1 MRRDVEL
8 YGLFI
13 MLLCM
18 LKEWTM
24 NETRALKLKITKYGR
39 YGKNVRL
46 ERGSRFIAFSPNV
59 WLRFRH
65 AVPRLRTMDHVVYM
79 TEEKSV
85 TVIEFQET
93 RYVSF
98 LYEARRANG
107 EVVSTFINLNDD
119 EYQQLLSFL
128 PEIDAIIPPVNTE
141 QCECVKRMVKLCTGQ
156 RMVETTLN
164 EEQLQNVIQNN
175 QDLGNQ
181 EGSQCTFCGAH
192 DRLDDTCHCHTYDCR
207 LCEPKNFCDICGEN
221 MILGF

>member
-1 MRRDVEL
+1 MRSDVVR
-8 YGLFI
+8 GLTVHI
-13 MLLCM
+13 ICM

-24 NETRALKLKITKYGR
+24 NETKALKVKITKYGR

-65 AVPRLRTMDHVVYM
+65 AVPRLRTMGQAVYM

-107 EVVSTFINLNDD
+107 EFFSTFINLNDD

-128 PEIDAIIPPVNTE
+128 PEMDAIIPPLNIE
-141 QCECVKRMVKLCTGQ
+141 PCECVKRIVKLCTGQ
-156 RMVETTLN
+156 RMMETALN
-164 EEQLQNVIQNN
+164 EEQLQNVLQCN
-175 QDLGNQ
+175 QDLSNQ
-181 EGSQCTFCGAH
+181 EGRRCTFCGAY
-192 DRLDDTCHCHTYDCR
+192 DRLDETCHCHTYNCR
-207 LCEPKNFCDICGEN
+207 RCEPTNFCDICGEN
-221 MILGF
+221 IILGF